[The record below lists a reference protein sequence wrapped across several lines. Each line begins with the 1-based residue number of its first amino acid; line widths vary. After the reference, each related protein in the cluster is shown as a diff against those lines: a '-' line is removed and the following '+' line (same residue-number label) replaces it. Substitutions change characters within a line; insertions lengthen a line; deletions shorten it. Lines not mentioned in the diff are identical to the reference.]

1 MSTRKNLIS
10 RSRFYI
16 FGFATALIILIW
28 WASLYSSVVQIATA
42 LLVLLGIF
50 LSLILPGLLITWLG
64 LIYLVVGVLMLM
76 IGSFVM
82 GIPEKIL
89 LLIAFPASLF
99 LTNGRRTIVGD
110 LSWLMANE
118 QHVASF
124 TKNYHPGLNLQRSY
138 NANKIFEKSVSR
150 FGTYPGLTK
159 VCVDVTGIQWA
170 HSEQYHQ
177 FNANQY
183 DAVIHAVAG
192 VLKQKRLPSEFLY
205 ILDDDMFLILSFRL
219 PRETFT
225 GLTDETKMALS
236 EIMVGDYKPQFQWGH
251 TLITE
256 DNAEKYQ
263 TLPDA
268 LKHIR
273 REMETDLVTEYMK
286 KESDHD

>member
-50 LSLILPGLLITWLG
+50 SSLILPGLLITWLG

-76 IGSFVM
+76 IGSFIM

-124 TKNYHPGLNLQRSY
+124 TKNYHPG
-138 NANKIFEKSVSR
+138 
-150 FGTYPGLTK
+150 
-159 VCVDVTGIQWA
+159 
-170 HSEQYHQ
+170 
-177 FNANQY
+177 
-183 DAVIHAVAG
+183 
-192 VLKQKRLPSEFLY
+192 
-205 ILDDDMFLILSFRL
+205 
-219 PRETFT
+219 
-225 GLTDETKMALS
+225 
-236 EIMVGDYKPQFQWGH
+236 
-251 TLITE
+251 
-256 DNAEKYQ
+256 
-263 TLPDA
+263 
-268 LKHIR
+268 
-273 REMETDLVTEYMK
+273 
-286 KESDHD
+286 